1 MTELLNMY
9 VGAKGAFVPG
19 EWTSALEVAT
29 RAISAAADNIKS
41 HEATNSREE
50 YFECRDP
57 KGHVLTC
64 EACGIRRYEDA
75 GNYRRVLLSSV
86 LVLSVNA
93 NIQADY
99 DQKNAARKDILCFE
113 NTKHLHYIMDI
124 IV

>member
-41 HEATNSREE
+41 HEATNSRE
-50 YFECRDP
+50 YLECRDP

-64 EACGIRRYEDA
+64 EACGIRQYEDA
-75 GNYRRVLLSSV
+75 GNYSRVPLSSV

-99 DQKNAARKDILCFE
+99 DEKKCGA
-113 NTKHLHYIMDI
+113 
-124 IV
+124 